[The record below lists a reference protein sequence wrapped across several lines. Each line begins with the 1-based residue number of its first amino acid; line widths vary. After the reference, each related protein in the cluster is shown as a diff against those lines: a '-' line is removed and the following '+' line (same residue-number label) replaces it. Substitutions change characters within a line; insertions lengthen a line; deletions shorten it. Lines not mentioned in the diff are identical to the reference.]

1 MEKVENNMY
10 VSVHYKGTL
19 GNGEVFGSSEGKQP
33 LEVLMGAG
41 QLIKG
46 FENELAD
53 MTVNEKKT
61 FTLEPED
68 AYGERDESLTHNFPR
83 SDVPSG
89 VTPEVGQMIGLQSP
103 DGRQMP
109 AQVIEVDDEKVVM
122 DMNHPLAGQALT
134 FNIEVVGLSTTP
146 TQAQAGCG
154 GDCGCSSAGNCDDG
168 GDCGSGCC

>member
-1 MEKVENNMY
+1 MEKVENNTY

-19 GNGEVFGSSEGKQP
+19 ADGQIFDSSDGREP

-46 FENELAD
+46 FEDELMD
-53 MTVNEKKT
+53 MALNEKKS
-61 FTLEPED
+61 FIIDPAD
-68 AYGERDESLTHNFPR
+68 AYGERDENMMHNFPR

-89 VTPEVGQMIGLQSP
+89 VNPEVGQMIGLKTA

-109 AQVIEVDDEKVVM
+109 AQVISVDDEKVVL
-122 DMNHPLAGQALT
+122 DMNHPLAGQTLT
-134 FNIEVVGLSTTP
+134 FDIEVVGISETP
-146 TQAQAGCG
+146 TQIQAGCG
-154 GDCGCSSAGNCDDG
+154 GGCDCSSAGNCGDG